1 MRQWYDRISLQKKI
15 LYSELFLFIISFL
28 VLVVFAVL
36 DYRQVRQTE
45 LSYMRQYNQQLSLNL
60 DTMLSSTDSLKY
72 FYLSDNKLRI
82 LLLENE
88 SDVDPEGFSE
98 AERQMVEK
106 LSLLADIGG
115 YVLRVNIVTKDGR
128 RYENLVENQEAYY
141 QKMQK
146 IAEQIQWQEKSQ
158 CYFTQRRKEIV
169 GQVEYDV
176 ISMIYQLWDVN
187 QQDPVGTM
195 YLDLDFGKISNQ
207 LYQLKDG
214 AADGEEFFIINE
226 EGILLE
232 SGSGAIEQ
240 EQKKLY
246 AQIQEIAQTGREGN
260 IQLYGQRCIVIAMQN
275 PTTGWYL
282 VQSIP
287 SEYLVEKILDNMWIV
302 LVLILAALLV
312 TVSGSYFFAKQ
323 VSYPVQILSGVME
336 EVAAEGEEEKAIPL
350 LEDFDHRWEDEIGAM
365 VRSYN
370 AMARRINDNIIQTY
384 QYQLNQKK
392 TELRMLQHQIN
403 PHFLYNALN
412 TISAIARLQDVE
424 HIPEISD
431 SLSEMFRYNIKGKN
445 VVTIR
450 EELKQLDN
458 YMVIQK
464 LRFPERFEVRYEISE
479 ELLDCPIIKFVLQP
493 IVENSFR
500 YGFVQ
505 KKEKDIL
512 HIQAMAEGEDVI
524 ISIRD
529 NGVGI
534 AKEQLAHM
542 NRRLETNWDVLLE
555 EQGIGLQNVNY
566 RLRNYYGEGYGIWL
580 ESEQGIY
587 TAVRLR
593 IKREEGGM

>member
-60 DTMLSSTDSLKY
+60 DTILSSTDSLKY

-98 AERQMVEK
+98 AEGQMKEK

-115 YVLRVNIVTKDGR
+115 YVLRVNIVTQDGR

-146 IAEQIQWQEKSQ
+146 IAEQISWQEKGQ

-187 QQDPVGTM
+187 QQSPVGTM

-214 AADGEEFFIINE
+214 AADGEEFLIINE
-226 EGILLE
+226 EGILFD
-232 SGSGAIEQ
+232 SGQQEVAEQ
-240 EQKKLY
+240 ERLY
-246 AQIQEIAQTGREGN
+246 AQIREIARTDKEGKLP
-260 IQLYGQRCIVIAMQN
+260 LYGQRCIVIAMQN

-287 SEYLVEKILDNMWIV
+287 FAYLVEKILDNMWIV

-336 EVAAEGEEEKAIPL
+336 EVAADGEEEKAIPL
-350 LEDFDHRWEDEIGAM
+350 LEDFDQLWEDEIGAM

-370 AMARRINDNIIQTY
+370 AMARRINNNIIQTY
-384 QYQLNQKK
+384 QYQLNQKQ

-464 LRFPERFEVRYEISE
+464 LRFPKRFEVRYEISE

-512 HIQAMAEGEDVI
+512 DIQAVAEGEDVI
-524 ISIRD
+524 LSVRD

-534 AKEQLAHM
+534 AQEQLMHM
-542 NRRLETNWDVLLE
+542 NRGLETNWDVLQE
-555 EQGIGLQNVNY
+555 EQGIGLKNVNY

-580 ESEQGIY
+580 ESEQGVY
-587 TAVRLR
+587 TVVRLR

>member
-60 DTMLSSTDSLKY
+60 DTILSSTDSLKY

-98 AERQMVEK
+98 AEGKMKEK

-115 YVLRVNIVTKDGR
+115 YVLRVNIVTQDGR

-146 IAEQIQWQEKSQ
+146 IAEQISWQEKGQ

-187 QQDPVGTM
+187 QQSPVGTM

-214 AADGEEFFIINE
+214 AADGEEFLIINE
-226 EGILLE
+226 EGILFD
-232 SGSGAIEQ
+232 SGQQEVAEQ
-240 EQKKLY
+240 ERLY
-246 AQIQEIAQTGREGN
+246 AQIQEIARTDKEGKLP
-260 IQLYGQRCIVIAMQN
+260 LYGQRCIVIAMQN

-287 SEYLVEKILDNMWIV
+287 FAYLVEKILDNMWIV

-336 EVAAEGEEEKAIPL
+336 EVAADGEEEKAIPL
-350 LEDFDHRWEDEIGAM
+350 LEDFDQLWEDEIGAM

-370 AMARRINDNIIQTY
+370 AMARRINNNIIQTY
-384 QYQLNQKK
+384 QYQLNQKQ

-424 HIPEISD
+424 HIPQISD

-464 LRFPERFEVRYEISE
+464 LRFPKRFEVRYEISE

-512 HIQAMAEGEDVI
+512 DIQAVAEGEDVI
-524 ISIRD
+524 LSVRD

-534 AKEQLAHM
+534 AQEQLMHM
-542 NRRLETNWDVLLE
+542 NRGLETNWDVLQE
-555 EQGIGLQNVNY
+555 EQGIGLKNVNY

-580 ESEQGIY
+580 ESEQGVY
-587 TAVRLR
+587 TVVRLR

>member
-1 MRQWYDRISLQKKI
+1 MRHWYDRISLQKKI

-60 DTMLSSTDSLKY
+60 DTILSSTDSLKY

-98 AERQMVEK
+98 AEGQMKEK

-115 YVLRVNIVTKDGR
+115 YVLRVNIVTQDGR

-146 IAEQIQWQEKSQ
+146 IAEQISWQEKGQ

-187 QQDPVGTM
+187 QQSPVGTM

-214 AADGEEFFIINE
+214 AADGEEFLIINE
-226 EGILLE
+226 EGILFD
-232 SGSGAIEQ
+232 SGQQEVAEQ
-240 EQKKLY
+240 ERLY
-246 AQIQEIAQTGREGN
+246 AQIREIARTDKEGKL
-260 IQLYGQRCIVIAMQN
+260 QLYGQRCIVIAMQN

-287 SEYLVEKILDNMWIV
+287 FAYLVEKILDNMWIV

-336 EVAAEGEEEKAIPL
+336 EVAADGEEEKAIPL
-350 LEDFDHRWEDEIGAM
+350 LEDFDQLWEDEIGAM

-370 AMARRINDNIIQTY
+370 AMARRINNNIIQTY
-384 QYQLNQKK
+384 QYQLNQKQ

-450 EELKQLDN
+450 EELKQLEN

-464 LRFPERFEVRYEISE
+464 LRFPKRFEVRYEISE

-512 HIQAMAEGEDVI
+512 DIQAVAEGEDVI
-524 ISIRD
+524 LSVRD

-534 AKEQLAHM
+534 AQEQLAHM
-542 NRRLETNWDVLLE
+542 NRGLETNWDVLQE
-555 EQGIGLQNVNY
+555 EQGIGLKNVNY

-580 ESEQGIY
+580 ESEQGVY
-587 TAVRLR
+587 TVVRLR

>member
-60 DTMLSSTDSLKY
+60 DTILSSTDSLKY

-98 AERQMVEK
+98 AEGQMKEK

-115 YVLRVNIVTKDGR
+115 YVLRVNIVTQDGR

-146 IAEQIQWQEKSQ
+146 IAEQISWQEKGQ

-187 QQDPVGTM
+187 QQSPVGTM

-214 AADGEEFFIINE
+214 AADGEEFLIINE
-226 EGILLE
+226 EGILFD
-232 SGSGAIEQ
+232 SGQQEVAEQ
-240 EQKKLY
+240 ERLY
-246 AQIQEIAQTGREGN
+246 AQIREIARTDKEGKLP
-260 IQLYGQRCIVIAMQN
+260 LYGQRCIVIAMQN

-287 SEYLVEKILDNMWIV
+287 FAYLVEKILDNMWIV

-336 EVAAEGEEEKAIPL
+336 EVAADGEEEKAIPL
-350 LEDFDHRWEDEIGAM
+350 LEDFDQLWEDEIGAM

-370 AMARRINDNIIQTY
+370 AMARRINNNIIQTY
-384 QYQLNQKK
+384 QYQLNQKQ

-424 HIPEISD
+424 HIPQISD

-450 EELKQLDN
+450 EELKQLEN

-464 LRFPERFEVRYEISE
+464 LRFPKRFEVRYEISE

-512 HIQAMAEGEDVI
+512 DIQAVAEGEDVI
-524 ISIRD
+524 LSVRD

-534 AKEQLAHM
+534 AQEQLMHM
-542 NRRLETNWDVLLE
+542 NRGLETNWDVLQE
-555 EQGIGLQNVNY
+555 EQGIGLKNVNY

-580 ESEQGIY
+580 ESEQGVY
-587 TAVRLR
+587 TVVRLR

>member
-60 DTMLSSTDSLKY
+60 DTILSSTDSLKY

-98 AERQMVEK
+98 AEGQMKEK

-115 YVLRVNIVTKDGR
+115 YVLRVNIVTQDGR

-146 IAEQIQWQEKSQ
+146 IAEQISWQEKGQ

-187 QQDPVGTM
+187 QQSPVGTM

-214 AADGEEFFIINE
+214 AADGEEFLIINE
-226 EGILLE
+226 EGILFD
-232 SGSGAIEQ
+232 SGQQEVAEQ
-240 EQKKLY
+240 ERLY
-246 AQIQEIAQTGREGN
+246 AQIREIARTDKEGKLP
-260 IQLYGQRCIVIAMQN
+260 LYGQRCIVIAMQN

-287 SEYLVEKILDNMWIV
+287 FAYLVEKILDNMWIV

-336 EVAAEGEEEKAIPL
+336 EVAADGEEEKAIPL
-350 LEDFDHRWEDEIGAM
+350 LEDFDQLWEDEIGAM

-370 AMARRINDNIIQTY
+370 AMARRINNNIIQTY
-384 QYQLNQKK
+384 QYQLNQKQ

-450 EELKQLDN
+450 EELKQLEN

-464 LRFPERFEVRYEISE
+464 LRFPKRFEVRYEISE

-512 HIQAMAEGEDVI
+512 DIQAVAEGEDVI
-524 ISIRD
+524 LSVRD

-534 AKEQLAHM
+534 AQEQLMHM
-542 NRRLETNWDVLLE
+542 NRGLETNWDVLQE
-555 EQGIGLQNVNY
+555 EQGIGLKNVNY

-580 ESEQGIY
+580 ESEQGVY
-587 TAVRLR
+587 TVVRLR